1 MPHIEKASTKLYV
14 AVLISICLAISGCS
28 SGDADTAPDEQQETT
43 RVRSVPWSLVGM
55 PSADTLKIVSQVGY
69 CVGEFEPEIAQ
80 VKVNE
85 SERAIRITVEAEVTH
100 VRERERDVACL
111 GAARPLY
118 RNVRL
123 SRHIEGRTVL
133 DGGVD
138 PPIQRW
144 PKES

>member
-1 MPHIEKASTKLYV
+1 
-14 AVLISICLAISGCS
+14 
-28 SGDADTAPDEQQETT
+28 
-43 RVRSVPWSLVGM
+43 M
-55 PSADTLKIVSQVGY
+55 PSADTLRIVSQVGY

-85 SERAIRITVEAEVTH
+85 SERVIRITVEAQVTH

-123 SRHIEGRTVL
+123 SRPLEGRTVL
-133 DGGVD
+133 DGSVD
-138 PPIQRW
+138 PPKQRW
-144 PKES
+144 PNGS